1 MKQGQELKEHLNT
14 VSFEARQKV
23 IELRKILMEKYPD
36 HIDQTYY
43 NLAMGMLDSLQT
55 VIRISAGV
63 EE

>member
-1 MKQGQELKEHLNT
+1 MKQRQELKEHLKA

-23 IELRKILMEKYPD
+23 IELRQILMEKYPD
-36 HIDQTYY
+36 YIDQTHY
-43 NLAMGMLDSLQT
+43 NLAMSMLDSLQT